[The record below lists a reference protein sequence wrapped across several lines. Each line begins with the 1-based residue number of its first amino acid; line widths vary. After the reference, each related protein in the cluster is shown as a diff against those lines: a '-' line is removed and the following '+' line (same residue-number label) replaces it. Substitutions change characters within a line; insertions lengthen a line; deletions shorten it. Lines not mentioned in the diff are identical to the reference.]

1 MKVIQEHI
9 SDDVEHSLMKF
20 CSPYLIE
27 SLQYLRSLLLV
38 RLGQTENVENQ
49 EKAELRATLLR
60 TAEESLRGSL
70 KRVQFAEEVAHVRL
84 ELFSQ
89 ETKVVDREEARVT
102 ALKEQLAAVFE
113 RGAVSEE
120 A

>member
-1 MKVIQEHI
+1 
-9 SDDVEHSLMKF
+9 MKF

-60 TAEESLRGSL
+60 TAEEWIKL
-70 KRVQFAEEVAHVRL
+70 KFHLEDVAHIVRRDEREEQQLGGGGWRL
-84 ELFSQ
+84 EGTLLLCDNVNQFVKGHTPLFKYLLFQ
-89 ETKVVDREEARVT
+89 IGKTNIK
-102 ALKEQLAAVFE
+102 
-113 RGAVSEE
+113 
-120 A
+120 